1 MSKKTKDTDYLTM
14 SAMLRARE
22 ANMLGRDRMDRML
35 AAGSYGEA
43 AKLLAECG
51 YEDLSDADAA
61 GVDAALTRRRAAV
74 FEELAG
80 MAPQPEVVD
89 IFRLKYDYHNLKTL
103 VKAAGAQVSGD
114 RLLSDCGRV
123 PADKLK
129 AAVEEDRLSDLPA
142 DMAAAYESARSLL
155 ARTGNP
161 QLADFELDAAYFA
174 ELMRLAEATGSE
186 FIKGY
191 VRTMIDSANLRAAV
205 RTVRM
210 GKDRDFMLTALAPG
224 GFADRENLAA
234 AAESGDRMLAAG
246 SYGEAAKLLAECG
259 YEDLSDADAAGVDAA
274 LTRRRAAVFEELA
287 GMAPQPEVVDIFRL
301 KYDYHNLKTLV
312 KAAGAQVSGDRL
324 LSDCGRVPADK
335 LKAAVEED
343 RLSDLPADMAAAYE
357 SARSLLARTGNPQLA
372 DFELDAAY
380 FAELMRLAEATG
392 SEFIKGYVRTM
403 IDSANLRAAVRT
415 VRMGKDRDFMLTAL
429 APGGFAD
436 RENLAAA
443 AESGDG
449 LAAIFASTCLEHAA
463 ALGAEA
469 MKGGPLTDFELA
481 CDNGVSA
488 YLSQAKTKPFG
499 IEPAA
504 EYLALLE
511 GEITAARMI
520 LTGRLA
526 GIEPEVIRERLRD
539 INA

>member
-1 MSKKTKDTDYLTM
+1 
-14 SAMLRARE
+14 
-22 ANMLGRDRMDRML
+22 
-35 AAGSYGEA
+35 
-43 AKLLAECG
+43 
-51 YEDLSDADAA
+51 
-61 GVDAALTRRRAAV
+61 
-74 FEELAG
+74 
-80 MAPQPEVVD
+80 
-89 IFRLKYDYHNLKTL
+89 
-103 VKAAGAQVSGD
+103 
-114 RLLSDCGRV
+114 
-123 PADKLK
+123 
-129 AAVEEDRLSDLPA
+129 
-142 DMAAAYESARSLL
+142 
-155 ARTGNP
+155 
-161 QLADFELDAAYFA
+161 
-174 ELMRLAEATGSE
+174 
-186 FIKGY
+186 
-191 VRTMIDSANLRAAV
+191 
-205 RTVRM
+205 
-210 GKDRDFMLTALAPG
+210 
-224 GFADRENLAA
+224 
-234 AAESGDRMLAAG
+234 
-246 SYGEAAKLLAECG
+246 
-259 YEDLSDADAAGVDAA
+259 
-274 LTRRRAAVFEELA
+274 
-287 GMAPQPEVVDIFRL
+287 
-301 KYDYHNLKTLV
+301 
-312 KAAGAQVSGDRL
+312 
-324 LSDCGRVPADK
+324 
-335 LKAAVEED
+335 
-343 RLSDLPADMAAAYE
+343 
-357 SARSLLARTGNPQLA
+357 
-372 DFELDAAY
+372 
-380 FAELMRLAEATG
+380 MRLAEATG

-539 INA
+539 TYV

>member
-1 MSKKTKDTDYLTM
+1 MSKKTKDLNYLAM

-210 GKDRDFMLTALAPG
+210 GKDREFMLTALAPG
-224 GFADRENLAA
+224 GFADREN
-234 AAESGDRMLAAG
+234 
-246 SYGEAAKLLAECG
+246 
-259 YEDLSDADAAGVDAA
+259 
-274 LTRRRAAVFEELA
+274 
-287 GMAPQPEVVDIFRL
+287 
-301 KYDYHNLKTLV
+301 
-312 KAAGAQVSGDRL
+312 
-324 LSDCGRVPADK
+324 
-335 LKAAVEED
+335 
-343 RLSDLPADMAAAYE
+343 
-357 SARSLLARTGNPQLA
+357 
-372 DFELDAAY
+372 
-380 FAELMRLAEATG
+380 
-392 SEFIKGYVRTM
+392 
-403 IDSANLRAAVRT
+403 
-415 VRMGKDRDFMLTAL
+415 
-429 APGGFAD
+429 
-436 RENLAAA
+436 
-443 AESGDG
+443 

>member
-1 MSKKTKDTDYLTM
+1 MSKKTKDLNYLAM

-51 YEDLSDADAA
+51 YDDLSDADAA

-174 ELMRLAEATGSE
+174 ELT
-186 FIKGY
+186 
-191 VRTMIDSANLRAAV
+191 
-205 RTVRM
+205 
-210 GKDRDFMLTALAPG
+210 
-224 GFADRENLAA
+224 
-234 AAESGDRMLAAG
+234 
-246 SYGEAAKLLAECG
+246 
-259 YEDLSDADAAGVDAA
+259 
-274 LTRRRAAVFEELA
+274 
-287 GMAPQPEVVDIFRL
+287 
-301 KYDYHNLKTLV
+301 
-312 KAAGAQVSGDRL
+312 
-324 LSDCGRVPADK
+324 
-335 LKAAVEED
+335 
-343 RLSDLPADMAAAYE
+343 
-357 SARSLLARTGNPQLA
+357 
-372 DFELDAAY
+372 
-380 FAELMRLAEATG
+380 RLAEATG

>member
-1 MSKKTKDTDYLTM
+1 MSKKTKDLDYLAM
-14 SAMLRARE
+14 STMLRARE

-35 AAGSYGEA
+35 AAGSYAEA

-51 YEDLSDADAA
+51 YEDLSGADAA
-61 GVDAALTRRRAAV
+61 GIDAALTKHRNEIFA
-74 FEELAG
+74 ELAG

-89 IFRLKYDYHNLKTL
+89 IFRLKYDYHNIKTL
-103 VKAAGAQVSGD
+103 VKAAGANISGD
-114 RLLSDCGRV
+114 RLLSGSGRV
-123 PADKLK
+123 APEKLK
-129 AAVEEDRLSDLPA
+129 AAVEEDSLSSLPA
-142 DMAAAYESARSLL
+142 DMARTYEEARSVL

-174 ELMRLAEATGSE
+174 ELLHLAEATGSD

-210 GKDRDFMLTALAPG
+210 GKDRDFMLTALVPG
-224 GFADRENLAA
+224 GFADR
-234 AAESGDRMLAAG
+234 
-246 SYGEAAKLLAECG
+246 
-259 YEDLSDADAAGVDAA
+259 
-274 LTRRRAAVFEELA
+274 
-287 GMAPQPEVVDIFRL
+287 DI
-301 KYDYHNLKTLV
+301 
-312 KAAGAQVSGDRL
+312 
-324 LSDCGRVPADK
+324 
-335 LKAAVEED
+335 
-343 RLSDLPADMAAAYE
+343 
-357 SARSLLARTGNPQLA
+357 
-372 DFELDAAY
+372 
-380 FAELMRLAEATG
+380 
-392 SEFIKGYVRTM
+392 
-403 IDSANLRAAVRT
+403 
-415 VRMGKDRDFMLTAL
+415 
-429 APGGFAD
+429 
-436 RENLAAA
+436 LAAA

-449 LAAIFASTCLEHAA
+449 LAAVFASTCLEHAA

-469 MKGGPLTDFELA
+469 MKGGSLTDFELE
-481 CDNGVSA
+481 CDNAVSA

-511 GEITAARMI
+511 SEITAARMI

>member
-1 MSKKTKDTDYLTM
+1 
-14 SAMLRARE
+14 
-22 ANMLGRDRMDRML
+22 
-35 AAGSYGEA
+35 
-43 AKLLAECG
+43 
-51 YEDLSDADAA
+51 
-61 GVDAALTRRRAAV
+61 
-74 FEELAG
+74 
-80 MAPQPEVVD
+80 
-89 IFRLKYDYHNLKTL
+89 

-161 QLADFELDAAYFA
+161 QLADFELDAAYF
-174 ELMRLAEATGSE
+174 
-186 FIKGY
+186 
-191 VRTMIDSANLRAAV
+191 V
-205 RTVRM
+205 
-210 GKDRDFMLTALAPG
+210 
-224 GFADRENLAA
+224 
-234 AAESGDRMLAAG
+234 
-246 SYGEAAKLLAECG
+246 
-259 YEDLSDADAAGVDAA
+259 
-274 LTRRRAAVFEELA
+274 
-287 GMAPQPEVVDIFRL
+287 
-301 KYDYHNLKTLV
+301 
-312 KAAGAQVSGDRL
+312 
-324 LSDCGRVPADK
+324 
-335 LKAAVEED
+335 
-343 RLSDLPADMAAAYE
+343 
-357 SARSLLARTGNPQLA
+357 
-372 DFELDAAY
+372 
-380 FAELMRLAEATG
+380 ELMRLAEATG